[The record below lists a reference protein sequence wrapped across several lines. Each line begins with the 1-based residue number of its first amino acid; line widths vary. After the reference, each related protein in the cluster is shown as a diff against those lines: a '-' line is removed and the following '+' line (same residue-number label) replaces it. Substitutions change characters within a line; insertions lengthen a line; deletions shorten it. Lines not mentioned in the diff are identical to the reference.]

1 MAAATIGG
9 SPSSTSLAINQHQPH
24 YQHTQFTTQY
34 SQLDLQHP
42 PISSPTQQIPQI
54 QSQLH
59 QQHPS
64 QNHHQLVNNFFIYY
78 LYLVIEYGFRFR
90 KIKIKKVDVF
100 LMESQSFQIE
110 SL

>member
-1 MAAATIGG
+1 MAAAAIGG

-34 SQLDLQHP
+34 SQVDLQHP
-42 PISSPTQQIPQI
+42 PISSPAQQIPQI

-64 QNHHQLVNNFFIYY
+64 HNHHQLVNNFFNCY
-78 LYLVIEYGFRFR
+78 LYLVIEYGFRLF
-90 KIKIKKVDVF
+90 IYLYFNEISGILVELADVRT
-100 LMESQSFQIE
+100 
-110 SL
+110 

>member
-34 SQLDLQHP
+34 SQVDLQHP

-64 QNHHQLVNNFFIYY
+64 HNHHQLVSTFFNFY
-78 LYLVIEYGFRFR
+78 LYLVIEHT
-90 KIKIKKVDVF
+90 
-100 LMESQSFQIE
+100 LA
-110 SL
+110 